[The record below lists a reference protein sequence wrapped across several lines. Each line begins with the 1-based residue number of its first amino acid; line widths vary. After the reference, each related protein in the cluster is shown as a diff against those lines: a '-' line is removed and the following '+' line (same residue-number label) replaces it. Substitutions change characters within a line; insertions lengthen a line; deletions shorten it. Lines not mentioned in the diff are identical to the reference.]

1 MAAAKPFKC
10 TCASPTTLILV
21 AHVHLGGGL
30 ARRAKAARR
39 AVGGAAERPTPAWAA
54 RRRWVLGAPSN
65 GHFVQHF
72 CDVSGE
78 GNDEVRSI
86 RAAIFIFLDESLAG
100 GAKRSPGKHMY
111 RPAPKCP
118 AFVKRCIQRRR
129 REGEHPKQQWGLKS
143 RRRQRFLPSRASVCL
158 CVNSHT
164 PQPAVGHA
172 RNPSAKYYHY
182 IHILGLPRRDSP
194 SRNRGPNELY

>member
-1 MAAAKPFKC
+1 MASTEGKLVREVPGNERFKC

-111 RPAPKCP
+111 RPARKCP

-129 REGEHPKQQWGLKS
+129 REGEHPKQQWRGLKS
-143 RRRQRFLPSRASVCL
+143 RRRQVFLPSRASVCL
-158 CVNSHT
+158 CVN
-164 PQPAVGHA
+164 
-172 RNPSAKYYHY
+172 K
-182 IHILGLPRRDSP
+182 
-194 SRNRGPNELY
+194 